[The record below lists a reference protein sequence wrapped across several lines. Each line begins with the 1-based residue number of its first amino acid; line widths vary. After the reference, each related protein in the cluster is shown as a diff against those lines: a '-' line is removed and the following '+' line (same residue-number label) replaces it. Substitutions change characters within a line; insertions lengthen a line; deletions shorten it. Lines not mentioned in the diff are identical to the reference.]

1 MKKSVQSLVVAVGS
15 LAVGHAAL
23 GQQQV
28 GRWNVVGS
36 AQVTNDTV
44 RLTNNSP
51 QQTGAAYLRDKLFV
65 RDGFDLTF
73 NYAFTSSAAGE
84 GLAFVVQNQS
94 ATAVGTGSTQLGIT
108 GLQNALAI
116 AIRPGA
122 NGGVQV
128 YGPLPGTGR
137 LDASRPGAWNDS
149 VANSLVPHIGADSVV
164 RVRYVPGSLDVF
176 INGVRV
182 IAGLTVDLGNLGGRS
197 AIDTNGRAWLGL
209 IGTTSQLRTGEI
221 SVSGLDNITLIPA
234 PGAAALLG
242 LTALVAGRRRR

>member
-1 MKKSVQSLVVAVGS
+1 M
-15 LAVGHAAL
+15 LALAPAAL
-23 GQQQV
+23 AQQQV
-28 GRWNVVGS
+28 GRWNVLGT

-51 QQTGAAYLRDKLFV
+51 QQTGAAYLQDKLFV

-73 NYAFTSSAAGE
+73 NYAFTGSAAGE
-84 GLAFVVQNQS
+84 GLAFVIQNQS
-94 ATAVGTGSTQLGIT
+94 ATAVGAGSTQLGIT

-122 NGGVQV
+122 SGGVQV
-128 YGPLPGTGR
+128 YGPLPTTGR
-137 LDASRPGAWNDS
+137 LDASRPGAWNES
-149 VANSLVPHIGADSVV
+149 VSNSLVPSLGAESVV

-176 INGVRV
+176 VNGVRV
-182 IAGLTVDLGNLGGRS
+182 IAGLAVDLGNLGGRS
-197 AIDTNGRAWLGL
+197 AIDSNGRAWLGL

-221 SVSGLDNITLIPA
+221 TVSGLNNITLIPA

-242 LTALVAGRRRR
+242 VTAIVAGRRRR